1 MNNRYVVP
9 NLAKA
14 CQVLRHIARHSDG
27 VSSLQLEETL
37 DIARTTTF
45 RILKTLSS
53 EGFVEKRGSKYY
65 AGPALVE
72 LGLCSVNGL
81 QLRDLAID
89 ALRDLT
95 EKIQETSHLAIPNGD
110 YSMILEVCDSPK
122 PVRVASRPGT
132 LVAMNCSSTGKIF
145 LAYLFEKRLNE
156 FAAKGVF
163 ENRTK
168 YSLITIGDIEAE
180 IRRIHEKGYAIDN
193 EEYYEGVRCLAVPV
207 KNRRGEVIAAMGI
220 TATVSGFPEKSE
232 AAIAR
237 SVLAAAERLSSLLRV

>member
-14 CQVLRHIARHSDG
+14 CQVLRHVARHPDG

-45 RILKTLSS
+45 RIMKTLSS
-53 EGFVEKRGSKYY
+53 EGFVEKRGGKYY

-72 LGLCSVNGL
+72 LGLCTVNTF
-81 QLRDLAID
+81 QLRDLAVD

-95 EKIQETSHLAIPNGD
+95 QKTQETSHLAIPNGF

-145 LAYLFEKRLNE
+145 LAYLFAERLTE
-156 FAAKGVF
+156 FFAEGVF
-163 ENRTK
+163 EKRTG
-168 YSLITIGDIEAE
+168 YSQVIMEEIEAE
-180 IRRIHEKGYAIDN
+180 IRRTREKGYAVDN
-193 EEYYEGVRCLAVPV
+193 EEYFEGVRCLAVPV

-220 TATVSGFPEKSE
+220 TATVSGFPSKCE
-232 AAIAR
+232 AEMAAT
-237 SVLAAAERLSSLLRV
+237 VLAAAQKLSSRL